1 MQGEYKQLQS
11 FLNVILLQ
19 ALIPA
24 LCMNVYIV
32 GLNQIHDIE
41 IDKVILMIG
50 ASKEVTA
57 WDLVGLAVWCHGL
70 FLWCKMWLGSD
81 SDM

>member
-1 MQGEYKQLQS
+1 
-11 FLNVILLQ
+11 
-19 ALIPA
+19 
-24 LCMNVYIV
+24 V

-50 ASKEVTA
+50 ASKEVNA

>member
-1 MQGEYKQLQS
+1 MNNVQIPHASANTKNSKS

-50 ASKEVTA
+50 ASRK
-57 WDLVGLAVWCHGL
+57 
-70 FLWCKMWLGSD
+70 
-81 SDM
+81 